1 MEDRSFD
8 VDGLRR
14 TLESGLGFRLREL
27 RRLDGASALNFKA
40 VRAED
45 GFTFAVKCSPPRR
58 KLMFNHLV
66 QHLEV
71 LGGTKAVRR
80 IFAETCPAAFNGYDL
95 ICLSWCDGERVLPDR
110 LTAEQLDAF
119 LADYQKFSA
128 AMQKAQGI
136 IPPDTLVDWR
146 KGTMEGPEG
155 VWRTR
160 LRRFIEREIPLASVT
175 YRQDRLRVIHGDF
188 HHGNFLFKD
197 GAVCGFLDLE
207 EFAYGYPADD
217 IVRWFVCAAEHLGI
231 LSFRRRRRLLAQF
244 ARAVAALPYPREEWT
259 LALNG
264 LLVRKLFKKTEGR
277 RVGPF
282 LYLNLRYRACLYRQM
297 KGVVNRV
304 ARVG

>member
-14 TLESGLGFRLREL
+14 TLESSLGFRLREL

-45 GFTFAVKCSPPRR
+45 GFTFAVKCSPPQR

-80 IFAETCPAAFNGYDL
+80 IFAETCPAAFNG
-95 ICLSWCDGERVLPDR
+95 
-110 LTAEQLDAF
+110 
-119 LADYQKFSA
+119 
-128 AMQKAQGI
+128 
-136 IPPDTLVDWR
+136 
-146 KGTMEGPEG
+146 
-155 VWRTR
+155 
-160 LRRFIEREIPLASVT
+160 
-175 YRQDRLRVIHGDF
+175 
-188 HHGNFLFKD
+188 
-197 GAVCGFLDLE
+197 
-207 EFAYGYPADD
+207 
-217 IVRWFVCAAEHLGI
+217 
-231 LSFRRRRRLLAQF
+231 LLA
-244 ARAVAALPYPREEWT
+244 
-259 LALNG
+259 
-264 LLVRKLFKKTEGR
+264 RKLFKKTEGR